1 MPKCAPRVWLSSS
14 TPGRC
19 ARFGRGF
26 TLIELMVTLVIL
38 SILAAAALPYAEL
51 TVTRT
56 KELEL
61 RRGLRDVRGA
71 IDRFHEDWINGKIS
85 KQAEGVSDDGYPKS
99 FEVLIEG
106 IEAGEVGGSKRKYLR
121 RIPIDPFAENRADPP
136 EEQWAIR
143 GYQDEPDSIVWGGA
157 DVYDIRSKSERTALD
172 GTQYKDW

>member
-1 MPKCAPRVWLSSS
+1 MPKCAPRVWLSSNA
-14 TPGRC
+14 PGRG
-19 ARFGRGF
+19 ARYGRGF

-61 RRGLRDVRGA
+61 RRALRDVRGA
-71 IDRFHEDWINGKIS
+71 IDRFHEDWKDGKIS
-85 KQAEGVSDDGYPKS
+85 KQAEGVSEDGYPTS
-99 FEVLIEG
+99 FEVLTAG
-106 IEAGEVGGSKRKYLR
+106 VDAGEQKDGKHKYLR
-121 RIPIDPFAENRADPP
+121 RVPIDPFAANRADPP

-143 GYQDEPDSIVWGGA
+143 GYQDEPDSIVWGGE